1 MRITHVAPTAFGAEG
16 ILGGGERYPLEL
28 ARAVAREV
36 PCELVTFGT
45 RPRFAVEPGGLRV
58 RTLRTFARVRGHP
71 AHPLALALTGALGD
85 AELVH
90 AHQLK
95 AAPTRVAALVAAVRR
110 QPLVVTD
117 HGLQGGDW
125 GGVLPRL
132 VARFLTVSEHSA
144 EVLDLPPDR
153 VRVIYGGVDT
163 GRFRPDPWEDREG
176 VLFVGRITPH
186 KGLDRLIEALPAG
199 VRLTVVG
206 SAGHDPRLPER
217 DYPRL
222 LRRLAQGK
230 EVRFLGPASDAEL
243 ARCYRRAA
251 VVVVPSVNRTCYDRP
266 VVISELL
273 GLVALEAM
281 ASATP
286 VLASRIGGLSEV
298 VVDGV
303 TGVLVE
309 PGDVAALGESLRE
322 LLSAPGLARSLGE
335 AGRQRV
341 SERFTWSACAAR
353 CLAAYADLSGAL

>member
-1 MRITHVAPTAFGAEG
+1 MGRGPGSSSNPAGCECARCAPSRGWAGTPPTHWPASLPSA
-16 ILGGGERYPLEL
+16 L
-28 ARAVAREV
+28 RA
-36 PCELVTFGT
+36 
-45 RPRFAVEPGGLRV
+45 
-58 RTLRTFARVRGHP
+58 
-71 AHPLALALTGALGD
+71 

-95 AAPTRVAALVAAVRR
+95 AAPTRVSAVLAAVRR

-125 GGVLPRL
+125 RGVLPRL

-144 EVLDLPPDR
+144 EVLDLPPDK
-153 VRVIYGGVDT
+153 VRVVYGGVDT
-163 GRFRPDPWEDREG
+163 DRFRPDPQKDREG

-186 KGLDRLIEALPAG
+186 KGVDRLIEALPPG

-222 LRRLAQGK
+222 LRRLAEDK
-230 EVRFLGPASDAEL
+230 EVRFLGPVGDAEL
-243 ARCYRRAA
+243 ARCYREA
-251 VVVVPSVNRTCYDRP
+251 VVVVIPSVNRTCYDRP
-266 VVISELL
+266 VLVSELL
-273 GLVALEAM
+273 CLVALEAM

-286 VLASRIGGLSEV
+286 VLASRIGGLPEV
-298 VVDGV
+298 VIDGA

-322 LLSAPGLARSLGE
+322 LLTAPGLARSLGE
-335 AGRQRV
+335 AGREHV

-353 CLAAYADLSGAL
+353 CLAAYADLSGAW

>member
-28 ARAVAREV
+28 ARAVAREL

-45 RPRFAVEPGGLRV
+45 RPGVVVEPGGLRV
-58 RTLRTFARVRGHP
+58 RTLRTFARAGGHP
-71 AHPLALALTGALGD
+71 AHPLAASLPGALRA

-95 AAPTRVAALVAAVRR
+95 AAPTRVSAVLAAIRC

-144 EVLDLPPDR
+144 EVLDLPPDK
-153 VRVIYGGVDT
+153 VRVVYGGVDT
-163 GRFRPDPWEDREG
+163 DHFRPDPQEDREG

-186 KGLDRLIEALPAG
+186 KGLDRLIEALPPG

-222 LRRLAQGK
+222 LRRLAEGR
-230 EVRFLGPASDAEL
+230 EVRFLGPVGDAEL
-243 ARCYRRAA
+243 ARCYRQAL
-251 VVVVPSVNRTCYDRP
+251 VVVIPSVNRTCYDRP
-266 VVISELL
+266 VLVSELL
-273 GLVALEAM
+273 CLVALEAM

-286 VLASRIGGLSEV
+286 VLASRIGGLPEV
-298 VVDGV
+298 VIDGA

-322 LLSAPGLARSLGE
+322 LVTAPRLARSLGE
-335 AGRQRV
+335 AGREHV

-353 CLAAYADLSGAL
+353 CLAAYADLSGAW

>member
-28 ARAVAREV
+28 ARAVAREL

-45 RPRFAVEPGGLRV
+45 RPGVVIEPSGLRV
-58 RTLRTFARVRGHP
+58 RTLRTFARVGGHP
-71 AHPLALALTGALGD
+71 AHPLAAALPGALGA

-95 AAPTRVAALVAAVRR
+95 AAPTRVAALVTAVRR

-125 GGVLPRL
+125 RGVLPRL

-144 EVLDLPPDR
+144 EVLDLPADR
-153 VRVIYGGVDT
+153 VRVVYGGVDT
-163 GRFRPDPWEDREG
+163 DRFRPDPQEDRDG
-176 VLFVGRITPH
+176 ALFVGRITPH

-206 SAGHDPRLPER
+206 SAGHDPRPPEL

-222 LRRLAQGK
+222 VRRLAQGK
-230 EVRFLGPASDAEL
+230 EVRFLGPVSDAEL
-243 ARCYRRAA
+243 ARCYRQAA
-251 VVVVPSVNRTCYDRP
+251 VVVIPSVNRTCYDRP
-266 VVISELL
+266 VVVSELL

-286 VLASRIGGLSEV
+286 VLASRIGGLPEV
-298 VVDGV
+298 VIDGA
-303 TGVLVE
+303 TGMLVE
-309 PGDVAALGESLRE
+309 SGDVAALSESLRE
-322 LLSAPGLARSLGE
+322 LVSAPLLARSLGE
-335 AGRQRV
+335 AGRQHV
-341 SERFTWSACAAR
+341 CERFTWSACAAR
-353 CLAAYADLSGAL
+353 CLAAYADLNAAW

>member
-1 MRITHVAPTAFGAEG
+1 MRITHLAPTAFGAGG

-28 ARAVAREV
+28 ARAVARELS
-36 PCELVTFGT
+36 CELVTFGT
-45 RPRFAVEPGGLRV
+45 RPGVVVEPSGLRV
-58 RTLRTFARVRGHP
+58 RTLRTFARVAGHP
-71 AHPLALALTGALGD
+71 AHPLAAALPGALGA

-110 QPLVVTD
+110 QTLVVTD

-125 GGVLPRL
+125 RGVLPRL

-144 EVLDLPPDR
+144 EVLDLPRNR
-153 VRVIYGGVDT
+153 VRVVYGGVDVD
-163 GRFRPDPWEDREG
+163 RFRPDPQEDREG

-206 SAGHDPRLPER
+206 TAGHDPRLPER
-217 DYPRL
+217 DYPRF
-222 LRRLAQGK
+222 LRRLAQDK
-230 EVRFLGPASDAEL
+230 EVRFLGPLGDAEL
-243 ARCYRRAA
+243 ARCYRQAA
-251 VVVVPSVNRTCYDRP
+251 VVVIPSVNRTCYDRP

-286 VLASRIGGLSEV
+286 VLASRIGGLPEIV
-298 VVDGV
+298 IDGT
-303 TGVLVE
+303 TGVLVA
-309 PGDVAALGESLRE
+309 PGDVAALAESLRD
-322 LLSAPGLARSLGE
+322 LLSAPRLARSLGE
-335 AGRQRV
+335 AGRQHVR
-341 SERFTWSACAAR
+341 ERFTWSACAAR

>member
-1 MRITHVAPTAFGAEG
+1 VG
-16 ILGGGERYPLEL
+16 
-28 ARAVAREV
+28 
-36 PCELVTFGT
+36 
-45 RPRFAVEPGGLRV
+45 
-58 RTLRTFARVRGHP
+58 GHP
-71 AHPLALALTGALGD
+71 AHPLASSLPSALRA

-95 AAPTRVAALVAAVRR
+95 AAPTRVSAVLAAVRR

-125 GGVLPRL
+125 RGVLPRL

-144 EVLDLPPDR
+144 EVLDLPPDK
-153 VRVIYGGVDT
+153 VRVVYGGVDT
-163 GRFRPDPWEDREG
+163 DRFRPDPQKDREG

-186 KGLDRLIEALPAG
+186 KGVDRLIEALPPG

-206 SAGHDPRLPER
+206 GAGHDPRLPER

-222 LRRLAQGK
+222 LRRLAEDK
-230 EVRFLGPASDAEL
+230 EVRFLGPVGDAEL
-243 ARCYRRAA
+243 ARCYREA
-251 VVVVPSVNRTCYDRP
+251 VVVVIPSVNRTCYDRP
-266 VVISELL
+266 VLVSELL
-273 GLVALEAM
+273 CLVALEAM

-286 VLASRIGGLSEV
+286 VLASRIGGLPEV
-298 VVDGV
+298 VIDGA

-322 LLSAPGLARSLGE
+322 LLTAPGLARSLGE
-335 AGRQRV
+335 AGREHV

-353 CLAAYADLSGAL
+353 CLAAYADLSGAW

>member
-28 ARAVAREV
+28 ARAVAREL

-45 RPRFAVEPGGLRV
+45 RPGVVVEPGGLRV
-58 RTLRTFARVRGHP
+58 RTLRTFARAGGHP
-71 AHPLALALTGALGD
+71 AHPLAASLPRALRA

-95 AAPTRVAALVAAVRR
+95 AAPTRVSAVLAAVRR

-125 GGVLPRL
+125 RGVLPRL
-132 VARFLTVSEHSA
+132 VARFLTVSEYSA
-144 EVLDLPPDR
+144 EVLALPPDK
-153 VRVIYGGVDT
+153 VRVVYGGVDT
-163 GRFRPDPWEDREG
+163 DRFRPDPQEDREG

-186 KGLDRLIEALPAG
+186 KGVDRLIEALPPG

-206 SAGHDPRLPER
+206 SAGHDPRPPER

-222 LRRLAQGK
+222 LRRLAEDK
-230 EVRFLGPASDAEL
+230 EVRFLGPVRDAEL
-243 ARCYRRAA
+243 ARCYRRA
-251 VVVVPSVNRTCYDRP
+251 VVVVIPSVNRTCYDRP
-266 VVISELL
+266 VLVSELL
-273 GLVALEAM
+273 CLVALEAM

-286 VLASRIGGLSEV
+286 VLASRIGGLPEV
-298 VVDGV
+298 VIDGA

-322 LLSAPGLARSLGE
+322 LLTAPRLARSLGE
-335 AGRQRV
+335 AGREHV

-353 CLAAYADLSGAL
+353 CLAAYADLSGAW

>member
-1 MRITHVAPTAFGAEG
+1 MRITHIAPTAFGAEG

-28 ARAVAREV
+28 ARAVAREL
-36 PCELVTFGT
+36 PCELVTFGA
-45 RPRFAVEPGGLRV
+45 RPGVVVEPGGLRV
-58 RTLRTFARVRGHP
+58 RTLRTFARVGGHP
-71 AHPLALALTGALGD
+71 AHPLASSLPSALRA

-95 AAPTRVAALVAAVRR
+95 AAPTRVSAVLAAVRR

-125 GGVLPRL
+125 RGVLPRL

-144 EVLDLPPDR
+144 EVLDLPPDK
-153 VRVIYGGVDT
+153 VRVVYGGVDT
-163 GRFRPDPWEDREG
+163 DRFRPDPQKDREG

-186 KGLDRLIEALPAG
+186 KGVDRLIEALPPG

-222 LRRLAQGK
+222 LRRLAEDK
-230 EVRFLGPASDAEL
+230 EVRFLGPVGDAEL
-243 ARCYRRAA
+243 ARCYREA
-251 VVVVPSVNRTCYDRP
+251 VVVVIPSVNRTCYDRP
-266 VVISELL
+266 VLVSELL
-273 GLVALEAM
+273 CLVALEAM

-286 VLASRIGGLSEV
+286 VLASRIGGLPEV
-298 VVDGV
+298 VIDGA

-322 LLSAPGLARSLGE
+322 LLTAPGLARSLGE
-335 AGRQRV
+335 AGREHV

-353 CLAAYADLSGAL
+353 CLAAYADLSGAW

>member
-1 MRITHVAPTAFGAEG
+1 MRITHIAPTAFGAEG

-28 ARAVAREV
+28 ARAVAREL
-36 PCELVTFGT
+36 PCELVTFGA
-45 RPRFAVEPGGLRV
+45 RPGVVVEPGGLRV
-58 RTLRTFARVRGHP
+58 RTLRTFARVGGHP
-71 AHPLALALTGALGD
+71 AHPLASSLPSALRA

-95 AAPTRVAALVAAVRR
+95 AAPTRVSAVLAAVRR

-125 GGVLPRL
+125 RGVLPRL

-144 EVLDLPPDR
+144 EVLDLPPDK
-153 VRVIYGGVDT
+153 VRVVYGGVDT
-163 GRFRPDPWEDREG
+163 DRFRPDPQKDREG

-186 KGLDRLIEALPAG
+186 KGVDRLIEALPPG

-206 SAGHDPRLPER
+206 GAGHDPRLPER

-222 LRRLAQGK
+222 LRRLAEDK
-230 EVRFLGPASDAEL
+230 EVRFLGPVGDAEL
-243 ARCYRRAA
+243 ARCYREA
-251 VVVVPSVNRTCYDRP
+251 VVVVIPSVNRTCYDRP
-266 VVISELL
+266 VLVSELL
-273 GLVALEAM
+273 CLVALEAM

-286 VLASRIGGLSEV
+286 VLASRIGGLPEV
-298 VVDGV
+298 VIDGA

-322 LLSAPGLARSLGE
+322 LLTAPGLARSLGE
-335 AGRQRV
+335 AGREHV

-353 CLAAYADLSGAL
+353 CLAAYADLSGAW

>member
-28 ARAVAREV
+28 ARAVAREL

-45 RPRFAVEPGGLRV
+45 RPGVVIEPCGLRV
-58 RTLRTFARVRGHP
+58 RTLRTFARVGGHP
-71 AHPLALALTGALGD
+71 AHPLAAALPRALGA

-95 AAPTRVAALVAAVRR
+95 AAPTRVAALVAAARR
-110 QPLVVTD
+110 RPLVVTD

-125 GGVLPRL
+125 YGVLPRL

-144 EVLDLPPDR
+144 DVLDLPPDR
-153 VRVIYGGVDT
+153 VRVVYGGVDT
-163 GRFRPDPWEDREG
+163 DRFRPDPQEDRAG

-199 VRLTVVG
+199 VPLTVVG
-206 SAGHDPRLPER
+206 SAGHDPRPPER

-222 LRRLAQGK
+222 LRRQAQGK
-230 EVRFLGPASDAEL
+230 EVRFLGPVGDAEL

-251 VVVVPSVNRTCYDRP
+251 VVVIPSVNLTCYDRP
-266 VVISELL
+266 VVVSELL
-273 GLVALEAM
+273 CLVALEAM

-286 VLASRIGGLSEV
+286 VLASRIGGLPEAV
-298 VVDGV
+298 IDGA

-309 PGDVAALGESLRE
+309 AGDVAALGESLRE
-322 LLSAPGLARSLGE
+322 LVTTPRLARSLGE
-335 AGRQRV
+335 AGRQHV

-353 CLAAYADLSGAL
+353 CLAAYAGLSGAW